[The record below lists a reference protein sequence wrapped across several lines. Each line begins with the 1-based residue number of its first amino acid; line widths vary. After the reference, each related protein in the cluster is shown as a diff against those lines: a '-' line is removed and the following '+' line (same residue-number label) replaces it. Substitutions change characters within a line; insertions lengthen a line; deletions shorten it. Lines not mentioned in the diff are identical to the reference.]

1 MIKKSFEFNK
11 IDNNQKNF
19 FLFYGKNEELK
30 VQATNYL
37 INKNTIFFSYEEKE
51 ILDNKENFL
60 ENMLTKSLFEQE
72 KVIIIKRAT
81 DKILKIIEEL
91 SVKNIHDISLIINA
105 DTLEKKSKLRNFFEK
120 HKKFICIAFYP
131 DNEQTLNKLTLDI
144 LKSKKISIS
153 QENINF
159 LVQRCNGD
167 RKALLNELNKIEY
180 FSKNGKKISEE
191 NLKKI
196 TNLFENHSISELIDN
211 CLAKNKKKTIH
222 ILNENN
228 FTSEDS
234 ILIVRTLLNK
244 SKKLLK
250 LADEYEINKNIELT
264 ISSAKPPI
272 FWKDKEITKRQIE
285 KWEKDKIKNL
295 IYKINELELIIKKNL
310 SISMNIIINFIL
322 EQLFSKTN
330 SET

>member
-228 FTSEDS
+228 FTPEDS